1 MAIQVYLHR
10 FSIRNYLH
18 WKAHAIPMYNN
29 TYNVEIH
36 PKLLHKNYFSY
47 SVTVAAG
54 WACGEAGRGGVLEF
68 DFIQF
73 AKL

>member
-1 MAIQVYLHR
+1 MQFLYGHSGLFTQIFHSQLFALKSSCY
-10 FSIRNYLH
+10 S
-18 WKAHAIPMYNN
+18 
-29 TYNVEIH
+29 NVEIH